1 MRTIITTLIACC
13 CLFFAKAQTNT
24 AIQSYQLIT
33 GKNQPYH
40 QFIQYKSYY
49 LLTLMQELP
58 ELRKAIATDKIFD
71 DLLKAKIENAKTS
84 LKNNSQ
90 DINYM
95 ANAMK
100 FSDEEIKKISDRFL
114 DIYTNENVFGKV
126 IVNHILPSG
135 CYGLYAN
142 LTPKEIL
149 VKAWE
154 QDVKAINYTID
165 VYFAGKK
172 PNYPKIDSISFSIK
186 DRQFP
191 ELVASSMNLNI
202 TAKNQLF
209 FEPTMHFAQ
218 SALELN
224 GRTEAADHEPLAN
237 GMNKNAIA
245 QIKKTNFSNYKY
257 SVILVP
263 GAGPEEPETEISA
276 ASMIRCRIA
285 AIQYKNGVA
294 PFIVVS
300 GGRVHPYK
308 TKYSEAFEMKK
319 FMVNILRIPENAII
333 MEPHARHTT
342 TNFRNCARLM
352 YRYGMPMQKP
362 AIVSTTKST
371 IPYITATLLERCKKE
386 LGYYP
391 YKNGKIISDNEAEFY
406 PSSLSLQI
414 DFDEPLDP

>member
-1 MRTIITTLIACC
+1 M
-13 CLFFAKAQTNT
+13 FFAKAQTNS
-24 AIQSYQLIT
+24 AKQSYQLIV

-40 QFIQYKSYY
+40 QFIAYKSYY

-58 ELRKAIATDKIFD
+58 ELRKAIATDKVLD
-71 DLLKAKIENAKTS
+71 ELLKAKIENAKTS

-90 DINYM
+90 DLNSM
-95 ANAMK
+95 AHTMK
-100 FSDEEIKKISDRFL
+100 FSDDEIKKISDRFL
-114 DIYTNENVFGKV
+114 AIYSNENVFGKV
-126 IVNHILPSG
+126 IINHILPSG
-135 CYGLYAN
+135 CYGLYAD
-142 LTPKEIL
+142 LTPKELL

-154 QDVKAINYTID
+154 QDAKAINYTID
-165 VYFAGKK
+165 VYIAGKK
-172 PNYPKIDSISFSIK
+172 PNYPKIDSISFSVK
-186 DRQFP
+186 NREFP
-191 ELVASSMNLNI
+191 ELVASSMTLNI
-202 TAKNQLF
+202 AAKNQLF
-209 FEPTMHFAQ
+209 FEPTLNFTQ

-224 GRTEAADHEPLAN
+224 GRTEAADYEPLAN

-245 QIKKTNFSNYKY
+245 QIKKTDFSKYKY

-263 GAGPEEPETEISA
+263 GAGPEDPDTEISA

-285 AIQYKNGVA
+285 AIQYKNGMA
-294 PFIVVS
+294 PFVVVS

-319 FMVNILRIPENAII
+319 FMVNILHVPENAII
-333 MEPHARHTT
+333 IEPHARHTT
-342 TNFRNCARLM
+342 TNFRNCARLI

-371 IPYITATLLERCKKE
+371 ITYITTTLLERCKKE

-391 YKNGKIISDNEAEFY
+391 YKNGKIISENEAEFY

>member
-1 MRTIITTLIACC
+1 M
-13 CLFFAKAQTNT
+13 FFAKAQTNS
-24 AIQSYQLIT
+24 AKQSYQLIV

-40 QFIQYKSYY
+40 QFIAYKSYY

-58 ELRKAIATDKIFD
+58 ELRKAIATDKVLD
-71 DLLKAKIENAKTS
+71 ELLNTKIENAKTL

-90 DINYM
+90 DLNSM
-95 ANAMK
+95 ANTMK
-100 FSDEEIKKISDRFL
+100 FSDDEIKKISDRFL
-114 DIYTNENVFGKV
+114 AIYSNENVFGKV
-126 IVNHILPSG
+126 IINHILPSG
-135 CYGLYAN
+135 YYGLYAD
-142 LTPKEIL
+142 LTPKELL

-154 QDVKAINYTID
+154 QDAKAINYTID
-165 VYFAGKK
+165 VYIAGKK
-172 PNYPKIDSISFSIK
+172 PNYPKIDSISFSVK
-186 DRQFP
+186 NREFP
-191 ELVASSMNLNI
+191 ELVASSMSLNI
-202 TAKNQLF
+202 AAKNQLF
-209 FEPTMHFAQ
+209 FEPTLNFAQ

-224 GRTEAADHEPLAN
+224 GRTEAADYEPLAN

-245 QIKKTNFSNYKY
+245 QIKKTDFSKYKY

-263 GAGPEEPETEISA
+263 GAGPEDPDTEISA

-285 AIQYKNGVA
+285 ATQYKNGMA
-294 PFIVVS
+294 PFVVVS

-319 FMVNILRIPENAII
+319 FMVNILHIPENAII
-333 MEPHARHTT
+333 IEPHARHTT
-342 TNFRNCARLM
+342 TNFRNCARLI
-352 YRYGMPMQKP
+352 YRYGMPIQKP

-371 IPYITATLLERCKKE
+371 ITYITTTLLERCKKE

-391 YKNGKIISDNEAEFY
+391 YKNGKIISENEAEFY